1 MAGDFPAGYRKE
13 ASRLPAE
20 ASFLP
25 FFCNHP
31 PPWRPLKTDNSTD
44 IVYASLCVREA
55 YITPCPDISG
65 AKGEA
70 SMPPPSPRTP
80 LPPLKGMLSM
90 VGGFRS
96 GTVAPR
102 PQGAANCGRMSE
114 RMPEASGHPV

>member
-1 MAGDFPAGYRKE
+1 MPGPMAGDFPAGYRKE

-90 VGGFRS
+90 VMITRE
-96 GTVAPR
+96 TVKAFPR
-102 PQGAANCGRMSE
+102 YVSL
-114 RMPEASGHPV
+114 SFSL